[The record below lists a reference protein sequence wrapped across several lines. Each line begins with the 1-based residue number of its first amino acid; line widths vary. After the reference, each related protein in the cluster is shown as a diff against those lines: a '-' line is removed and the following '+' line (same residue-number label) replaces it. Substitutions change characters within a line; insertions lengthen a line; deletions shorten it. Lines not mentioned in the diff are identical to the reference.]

1 MGRRGFVVSGGR
13 GLSFAR
19 LPLPQWHIAVWYN
32 AGKANI
38 WPNRSLKEVNQ
49 MAKEPKRIDI
59 SQIPEL
65 LSIAHEVR
73 STNEPAVLQQ
83 DSEDVAM
90 LTPITPMAKKRVRGQ
105 PTSADDPLWKLV
117 GIGHSGK
124 GDISENKHQY
134 LAEAYLHRKQ
144 A

>member
-1 MGRRGFVVSGGR
+1 
-13 GLSFAR
+13 
-19 LPLPQWHIAVWYN
+19 
-32 AGKANI
+32 
-38 WPNRSLKEVNQ
+38 

-59 SQIPEL
+59 SRMPEL
-65 LSIAHEVR
+65 LHLAQEVQ

-83 DSEDVAM
+83 EREDLAM
-90 LTPITPMAKKRVRGQ
+90 LTPIKPVAKRRARGK

-124 GDISENKHQY
+124 GDISENTHQY
-134 LAEAYLHRKQ
+134 LAEASLHHKQ